1 MKHLQDLGVQQSFS
15 QKGNPKDNAVG
26 ESFFSNM
33 KKEELYRANYKSE
46 RELKKSVSKYIE
58 FYNEDALILRYRINL

>member
-1 MKHLQDLGVQQSFS
+1 
-15 QKGNPKDNAVG
+15 
-26 ESFFSNM
+26 M